1 MVFRNQRRRLSC
13 GHIDHITDDFDN
25 RMLTKKFVMKSPERF
40 ETIMATSINDTTL
53 FQSSVNRIL
62 DSWTVLKVVKL
73 TNDLYF
79 LLCRLYINSHIL
91 KRKGN
96 SVIWISIHHMTREN
110 DFESFRPLSS
120 PATDDPAS
128 VFHYYYYCVYM
139 SFSAHLA
146 KGNVSY
152 CHHLTSV
159 VCRP

>member
-1 MVFRNQRRRLSC
+1 MVFRNQRRRLIC
-13 GHIDHITDDFDN
+13 GHIDHITDDSEN

-40 ETIMATSINDTTL
+40 QTIMATSINDTTL

-91 KRKGN
+91 KRKDN
-96 SVIWISIHHMTREN
+96 SVIWISIHYIMAHDTRKW
-110 DFESFRPLSS
+110 FRVVPTLSS
-120 PATDDPAS
+120 PAS

-139 SFSAHLA
+139 PKAMWAFAITWRPS
-146 KGNVSY
+146 
-152 CHHLTSV
+152 SV
-159 VCRP
+159 VR